1 MGLMD
6 MLKFGW
12 AGSGMSQNDRKKIF
26 WYLKRKTSYT
36 AWLRTAEAFD
46 AFAVVFKKQVKEQP
60 YAPGSI
66 FGPFNWEEHYVD
78 ILRGQVMFEQG
89 LAALRTNDH
98 SVWRNNDRGLL
109 DDALMIAN
117 HWYNEL
123 IYGGERMDHQ
133 YFGMYLDELKTAIEA
148 YSAAWDDIGYLEPD
162 VMDTPASEHW
172 GEWLQCTLNHEM
184 FPRNPDP
191 GFPQRIYGSLMV
203 FPNPLPDL
211 PEPAQD
217 LRLKTGE
224 LVTVDGIY
232 EPQVKDGCMNYL
244 IKDTAAPLLAVER
257 GEPRPV
263 LWKLVWEDVRYID
276 GQIPAEER
284 MYFQP
289 ESAPQ
294 IAQSIVTSDV
304 VFKLSGEVCP
314 LDGHWA
320 VMDELNTKLELR
332 RGVRMPQ
339 SHGRDVTWVWV
350 GK

>member
-6 MLKFGW
+6 MLKSAW
-12 AGSGMSQNDRKKIF
+12 SGSGMSPDDRKKIF

-46 AFAVVFKKQVKEQP
+46 EFAAAFKRQVVEQP
-60 YAPGSI
+60 NAPGSI
-66 FGPFNWEEHYVD
+66 FGPFNWEEHYIE
-78 ILRGQVMFEQG
+78 ILRAQVWFEQG

-98 SVWRNNDRGLL
+98 SVWLNNDRGVL
-109 DDALMIAN
+109 DDALMIGN

-123 IYGGERMDHQ
+123 IYGGERMDHE
-133 YFGMYLDELKTAIEA
+133 YHGKYLDELKTAIEA
-148 YSAAWDDIGYLEPD
+148 FNATRDDIGYLQPD
-162 VMDTPASEHW
+162 MMDAPASEFW
-172 GEWLQCTLNHEM
+172 GEWLQCALNSEA
-184 FPRNPDP
+184 FPRKPDP
-191 GFPQRIYGSLMV
+191 GFPQRKYGALLV
-203 FPNPLPDL
+203 FPNPLPDISV
-211 PEPAQD
+211 PARD
-217 LRLKTGE
+217 LQLKTGE

-244 IKDTAAPLLAVER
+244 IKDTEAPLLAEE
-257 GEPRPV
+257 GGAPRSV

-276 GQIPAEER
+276 GQIPVEER

-294 IAQSIVTSDV
+294 VAQSIVTPDV
-304 VFKLSGEVCP
+304 VSKLTGELCT
-314 LDGHWA
+314 LDGYWA
-320 VMDELNTKLELR
+320 VMDDLDTKLELR
-332 RGVRMPQ
+332 SGVKMPP